1 MATEII
7 DKLRLK
13 HYSEKEPWEKA
24 IDNFDRSMRRRES
37 QWRRRVV
44 RIDPN
49 LMAQVMHNSG
59 HLNLEQLNDLEPEA
73 GF

>member
-1 MATEII
+1 MLNAEN
-7 DKLRLK
+7 DKTHLK
-13 HYSEKEPWEKA
+13 HYRDKEPWEKA
-24 IDNFDRSMRRRES
+24 LDNFDRSMRRRES

-49 LMAQVMHNSG
+49 LMAQVTHNSG
-59 HLNLEQLNDLEPEA
+59 RLSLELLNDLEPEA

>member
-1 MATEII
+1 MATEIV
-7 DKLRLK
+7 DKPTLK

-24 IDNFDRSMRRRES
+24 LDNFDRSMRRRES

-44 RIDPN
+44 RLDPN
-49 LMAQVMHNSG
+49 LMAQVTHNSG
-59 HLNLEQLNDLEPEA
+59 RLNLEQLNHLEPEA